1 MADITDHRLKHLRT
15 SAEVGIRLGML
26 TGPKTVHVD
35 PAELLALVD
44 RVEQLAHDV
53 QRLRAEREQ
62 LVIENHVLTRKI
74 AELRDR
80 D

>member
-1 MADITDHRLKHLRT
+1 
-15 SAEVGIRLGML
+15 
-26 TGPKTVHVD
+26 VHVD